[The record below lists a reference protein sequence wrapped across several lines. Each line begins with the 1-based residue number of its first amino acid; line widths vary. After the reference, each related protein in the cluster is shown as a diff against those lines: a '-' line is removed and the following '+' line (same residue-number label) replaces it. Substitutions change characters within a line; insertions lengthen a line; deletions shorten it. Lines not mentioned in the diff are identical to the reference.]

1 MSVINYSKWDNIEI
15 SDDEDDVHPNVDT
28 PSLFKWRHESRM
40 IRKEEDEQKKKQK
53 DAESKLRSM
62 QIDMM
67 KKKAEELKKDSGDAA
82 AAQLKGLEQGIA
94 EAVQA
99 EQDFRK
105 KEAEL
110 DAYQKAHPKWDVD
123 NISKDKE
130 SRTIINKAES
140 PKDMEMTDFFKK
152 YEKEVQAF
160 GHLTEPKDS
169 QKLLMENMHL
179 VCDHLASY
187 LVVWCVD
194 LEVEGKTEEMKTV
207 AHQCICA
214 QFIMELAKSIKQDPR
229 ACVNAF
235 FVRMIAGEAQYKA
248 GFNDELH
255 SFIARVQAR
264 AKVKLAEA
272 EEQVRAEEAKEREA
286 RLGPGGLDPIEVME
300 TLPEKIQEAFRTQ
313 NTPLL
318 KEGFGELSPEDFKH
332 HYTRAVESG
341 LWHPQGDEAG
351 AEGEDEDDGAE
362 ADDEEADVTELD

>member
-1 MSVINYSKWDNIEI
+1 MSVINYSKWDSIEI
-15 SDDEDDVHPNVDT
+15 SDDEDDTHPNVDT
-28 PSLFKWRHESRM
+28 PSLFKWRHESRIM
-40 IRKEEDEQKKKQK
+40 RKEEEAQKKKQK

-67 KKKAEELKKDSGDAA
+67 KKKAEQLKKDNGDAA
-82 AAQLKGLEQGIA
+82 AAQLKDLEKEIA
-94 EAVQA
+94 AAVET

-110 DAYQKAHPKWDVD
+110 EAYQKAHPKWDVD
-123 NISKDKE
+123 NISRDKQ
-130 SRTIINKAES
+130 SRTIINKASDS
-140 PKDMEMTDFFKK
+140 PNDMEMTEFFKK
-152 YEKEVQAF
+152 YEKEIQTF
-160 GHLTEPKDS
+160 GHLTDPKDS
-169 QKLLMENMHL
+169 QKFLMENMHL

-194 LEVEGKTEEMKTV
+194 LEVEGKTPEMKTV

-235 FVRMIAGEAQYKA
+235 FVRMIAGEEQYKA
-248 GFNDELH
+248 GFNDELS

-272 EEQVRAEEAKEREA
+272 EAQVAAEEAKEREA

-300 TLPEKIQEAFRTQ
+300 SLPEKIQEAFRTQ

-318 KEGFGELSPEDFKH
+318 KEGFSELSPEDFKH
-332 HYTRAVESG
+332 HYTRAVQSG
-341 LWHPQGDEAG
+341 LWVPQGGEAG
-351 AEGEDEDDGAE
+351 AEDDAAD
-362 ADDEEADVTELD
+362 ADDEAGS